1 MPCVNVDSGALNL
14 TLRTCALWVALL
26 GAIIFV
32 LSSTAQ
38 AQTLSAAV
46 QQVIDSHP
54 DVRSSAALLTAT
66 AERVRQAKSNF
77 YPAIGMQA
85 ASNEAQDRQLGA
97 RLNRSTRNADA
108 FLRWNLFRGL
118 ADYHSVR
125 MAKRDTEAA
134 REDLADAHERVALQ
148 VAASYLDVLRLRRR
162 LAVAQAYVEQS
173 ERLVADVRKLVAA
186 GKTPPSDID
195 QVDVGLIEGQWE
207 VAQLRGELAGA
218 EQGFMLLTG
227 ALPGELNEP
236 NLEVVMDSVTQ
247 DDLLSQVLLTNP
259 RILASQARAAAR
271 TEEVGVAG
279 GALFPRLDL
288 ELRKRLL
295 SDIKPDPVI
304 ESRESAQV
312 SLNYEM
318 PLGGGSFSA
327 KREAQARMAA
337 ALADLDG
344 AILEAQT
351 SGTQLWNVW
360 REARQ
365 IAATLAR
372 RAQASDKV
380 VSAYDQQF
388 NAGRRSLQDLIVI
401 RDESRR
407 ALADVIDN
415 GNAQMLGAAQILALM
430 GRLRESLHVGSVPAG
445 ISEKN

>member
-1 MPCVNVDSGALNL
+1 MPCVNVDRSPAY
-14 TLRTCALWVALL
+14 CAPRSRAVWALL
-26 GAIIFV
+26 LSGVFFAAGASV
-32 LSSTAQ
+32 Q
-38 AQTLSAAV
+38 AESLSAAV

-54 DVRSSAALLTAT
+54 NARSSAALLEAS

-77 YPAIGMQA
+77 YPSVGLQA
-85 ASNEAQDRQLGA
+85 ASNEAQDRQLGS

-125 MAKRDTEAA
+125 MAKRDSEAA
-134 REDLADAHERVALQ
+134 SEDLADAHERVALQ

-162 LAVAQAYVEQS
+162 LVVAEAYVEQT

-195 QVDVGLIEGQWE
+195 QVDVGHIEGQWE

-218 EQGFMLLTG
+218 EQGFRLLTG

-236 NLEVVMDSVTQ
+236 GLEIAMDAVSQ
-247 DDLLSQVLLTNP
+247 DDMLTQVLVTNP
-259 RILASQARAAAR
+259 RIRASQARAAAR

-279 GALFPRLDL
+279 GALFPRLDI

-304 ESRESAQV
+304 ESRESGQV

-327 KREAQARMAA
+327 KREAQARMSAA
-337 ALADLDG
+337 FADMDQ

-351 SGTQLWNVW
+351 SSTQLWNVW
-360 REARQ
+360 SEARQ

-388 NAGRRSLQDLIVI
+388 NAGRRSLQDLITI
-401 RDESRR
+401 RDEHRR
-407 ALADVIDN
+407 AQADVIDN
-415 GNAQMLGAAQILALM
+415 GNAQGLGAAQILALM
-430 GRLRESLHVGSVPAG
+430 GRLRESLHVSSAPDG
-445 ISEKN
+445 IVEAQ

>member
-1 MPCVNVDSGALNL
+1 MPCVNANRAAFYVVIRA
-14 TLRTCALWVALL
+14 CMVA
-26 GAIIFV
+26 AVV
-32 LSSTAQ
+32 LSGLIFAPGTTVQ
-38 AQTLSAAV
+38 AESLSAAV

-54 DVRSSAALLTAT
+54 NVRSSAALLEASS
-66 AERVRQAKSNF
+66 ERVRQAKSNF
-77 YPAIGMQA
+77 YPTVGLQA

-125 MAKRDTEAA
+125 MAKSDKEAA
-134 REDLADAHERVALQ
+134 NEDLADAHERVALQ

-162 LAVAQAYVEQS
+162 LVVAEAYVEQTA
-173 ERLVADVRKLVAA
+173 RLVADVRKLVAA

-218 EQGFMLLTG
+218 EQGYRLLTG
-227 ALPGELNEP
+227 ALPEALHEP
-236 NLEVVMDSVTQ
+236 GLETAMDTISQ
-247 DDLLSQVLLTNP
+247 DDMLSQVLVTNP
-259 RILASQARAAAR
+259 RIRASQARAAAR

-279 GALFPRLDL
+279 SALFPRLDI

-304 ESRESAQV
+304 ESRESGQV

-318 PLGGGSFSA
+318 PLGGGSFST
-327 KREAQARMAA
+327 KREAQARMSAA
-337 ALADLDG
+337 FADMDQ

-351 SGTQLWNVW
+351 SSTQLWNVW
-360 REARQ
+360 SEARQ

-401 RDESRR
+401 RDEYRR
-407 ALADVIDN
+407 AQADVIDN
-415 GNAQMLGAAQILALM
+415 GNAQGLGAAQILALM
-430 GRLRESLHVGSVPAG
+430 GRLRASLHIVSTPAAG
-445 ISEKN
+445 IEDE

>member
-1 MPCVNVDSGALNL
+1 MPCVNVDNNPLYAV
-14 TLRTCALWVALL
+14 LRSCAVWVKLL
-26 GAIIFV
+26 SWIVFA
-32 LSSTAQ
+32 SSASVH
-38 AQTLSAAV
+38 AESLSAAV

-54 DVRSSAALLTAT
+54 NVRSSAALLEAT
-66 AERVRQAKSNF
+66 AERVQQAKSNF
-77 YPAIGMQA
+77 YPSVGLQA

-125 MAKRDTEAA
+125 MAKRDNEAA
-134 REDLADAHERVALQ
+134 SEDLADAHERVALQ

-162 LAVAQAYVEQS
+162 LMVAEAYVEQT

-218 EQGFMLLTG
+218 EQGFRLLTG
-227 ALPGELNEP
+227 SLPGELSEP
-236 NLEVVMDSVTQ
+236 GLGATMDAVSQ
-247 DDLLSQVLLTNP
+247 DDMLTQVLVTNP
-259 RILASQARAAAR
+259 RIRASQARAAAR

-279 GALFPRLDL
+279 GALFPRLDI

-304 ESRESAQV
+304 ESRESGQV

-327 KREAQARMAA
+327 KREAQARMSAA
-337 ALADLDG
+337 FADMDQ
-344 AILEAQT
+344 AILETQT
-351 SGTQLWNVW
+351 SSTQLWNVW
-360 REARQ
+360 SEARQ
-365 IAATLAR
+365 ISTTLAR
-372 RAQASDKV
+372 RAESSNKV
-380 VSAYDQQF
+380 VTAYDQQF
-388 NAGRRSLQDLIVI
+388 NAGRRSLQDLIAI
-401 RDESRR
+401 RDEQRR
-407 ALADVIDN
+407 AQADVIDN
-415 GNAQMLGAAQILALM
+415 GNAQGLGAAQILALM
-430 GRLRESLHVGSVPAG
+430 GRLRESLHIASSPDG
-445 ISEKN
+445 IVEDK